1 MKYSQTFFKKQIKI
15 RLLFVGA
22 ILFCISAV
30 LCSLL
35 FGSTK
40 LDFSSLFE
48 GVYKKIFLYV
58 RLPRTLACMTAGAGL
73 AVSGAMIQSVLANR
87 LARSESVV

>member
-1 MKYSQTFFKKQIKI
+1 MKYSQTFFKKQIKL

-22 ILFCISAV
+22 VLFCASAF

-48 GVYKKIFLYV
+48 GVYKKYSCTFDCPV
-58 RLPRTLACMTAGAGL
+58 RSPA
-73 AVSGAMIQSVLANR
+73 
-87 LARSESVV
+87 